1 MRQGR
6 EPESEQQV
14 CAGGM
19 SLRKKKSGAT
29 CGSDAD
35 ALLQNAAADAV
46 QFLLDTMRN
55 DGEKTELRIK
65 CAGEVLD
72 RACANDPNGGEAI
85 EVVLNDFEGLSE

>member
-1 MRQGR
+1 M
-6 EPESEQQV
+6 

-19 SLRKKKSGAT
+19 SLRKKKGGAK
-29 CGSDAD
+29 CGGDAD

-72 RACANDPNGGEAI
+72 RACVSESDGDGTI
-85 EVVLNDFEGLSE
+85 EVVWNDFAELSG

>member
-1 MRQGR
+1 M
-6 EPESEQQV
+6 
-14 CAGGM
+14 
-19 SLRKKKSGAT
+19 RKKKGGAK

-55 DGEKTELRIK
+55 DGEKTELRIR

-72 RACANDPNGGEAI
+72 RACSNEPDGGEAI
-85 EVVLNDFEGLSE
+85 EVVLNDLEELSG